1 MSGSYDDFLRL
12 CNLWCEQQISE
23 IQADELQFLLA
34 SDPALQQ
41 LFIDYMQLHG
51 QLIWDGGLIAGSEF
65 ASIAEDETNQML
77 LVRKAAALRT
87 RNKKFLMPGLVVAAV
102 AVLMYVGINAFS
114 PGEPDI
120 SLASRSPAG
129 DDPTHGDIRAT
140 DHGTDS
146 GSALPLNSDT
156 PQDLSKNAVSEP
168 LKPLELAGLTQ
179 TADVANNSANA
190 AANDIVETQA
200 TTLIVDDA
208 SVVAEID
215 RLISSAWAENSAL
228 AAEPA
233 DDYEWVRRCY
243 LTLTGRIPAFSEVF
257 AFVERAS
264 PRKRTEL
271 VDTLLADQRFA
282 ENLSVTWMNLLIGR
296 SNPRKV
302 DADALYSFLN
312 RQFLQNRSW
321 METVGNLIS
330 AEGRSDQNGATN
342 FLLAHLNDQATPA
355 TAVTARLFLGQ
366 QVHCTQCHN
375 HPFVKERQ
383 QDEFWSLNAFF
394 KQAERQSLTLTAS
407 DGSPLQVWSLK
418 DSGASGMTFY
428 ETLRGQ
434 QRATLPEFA
443 GHAMAAEDH
452 RPRRAELVKLL
463 AEDDRHLVAQAMVNR
478 TWAQIF
484 GYGFS
489 NPVDDLGPHSPVSH
503 PELLQYLT
511 RCFVTSDYNVQRLVR
526 WIALSRA
533 FQLSSIQAEPSMEID
548 VPEHGSIALF
558 SRAYPRPMAPEQVY
572 DSIRIAIRSAA
583 NQPIDSSIGSTHR
596 REWVEQFVQAYG
608 TDENDEQ
615 LAFEGNIAQAML
627 MMNGEDIQAAIPLTA
642 AEVVESVGQGPEALQ
657 KSLERIA
664 MATLN
669 REPSDQE
676 QKVFRGRYR
685 ILSRSYPADQAIR
698 TATEDML
705 WAYLNSSEF
714 TSVH

>member
-1 MSGSYDDFLRL
+1 MQTHSIVFST
-12 CNLWCEQQISE
+12 
-23 IQADELQFLLA
+23 A
-34 SDPALQQ
+34 S
-41 LFIDYMQLHG
+41 FCR
-51 QLIWDGGLIAGSEF
+51 IA
-65 ASIAEDETNQML
+65 
-77 LVRKAAALRT
+77 
-87 RNKKFLMPGLVVAAV
+87 
-102 AVLMYVGINAFS
+102 
-114 PGEPDI
+114 PD
-120 SLASRSPAG
+120 
-129 DDPTHGDIRAT
+129 
-140 DHGTDS
+140 
-146 GSALPLNSDT
+146 
-156 PQDLSKNAVSEP
+156 
-168 LKPLELAGLTQ
+168 
-179 TADVANNSANA
+179 
-190 AANDIVETQA
+190 
-200 TTLIVDDA
+200 
-208 SVVAEID
+208 
-215 RLISSAWAENSAL
+215 
-228 AAEPA
+228 
-233 DDYEWVRRCY
+233 
-243 LTLTGRIPAFSEVF
+243 
-257 AFVERAS
+257 
-264 PRKRTEL
+264 
-271 VDTLLADQRFA
+271 
-282 ENLSVTWMNLLIGR
+282 
-296 SNPRKV
+296 
-302 DADALYSFLN
+302 
-312 RQFLQNRSW
+312 
-321 METVGNLIS
+321 ETVGNLIS

-558 SRAYPRPMAPEQVY
+558 HEHIPDQWPPNKSMIPSESPY
-572 DSIRIAIRSAA
+572 DLQPINQSILQLEVRIA
-583 NQPIDSSIGSTHR
+583 
-596 REWVEQFVQAYG
+596 
-608 TDENDEQ
+608 
-615 LAFEGNIAQAML
+615 GN
-627 MMNGEDIQAAIPLTA
+627 G
-642 AEVVESVGQGPEALQ
+642 
-657 KSLERIA
+657 
-664 MATLN
+664 
-669 REPSDQE
+669 
-676 QKVFRGRYR
+676 
-685 ILSRSYPADQAIR
+685 
-698 TATEDML
+698 
-705 WAYLNSSEF
+705 
-714 TSVH
+714 